1 MESKE
6 AKLPKQTCEQW
17 ECRRAVS
24 WCSTPPPLQCSPP
37 PGMPG
42 LATFSTIWKA
52 LTFDVSRFS
61 CSVVGRNSSVSEQC
75 PSGPTFLLQYAFAL
89 FLLSSQHHL
98 SSLSGSHIHPLTCP
112 SSSAAENDFREPLQQ
127 LSLQRNS
134 MLNIVI
140 PQINKSRSPNPSI
153 GLFQTPE
160 SSATWNTGFTSN

>member
-42 LATFSTIWKA
+42 LAMFSTIWKA

-61 CSVVGRNSSVSEQC
+61 

-140 PQINKSRSPNPSI
+140 PQINKSRPPNPSI